1 MAGGSPVPAQRPSR
15 VVEVGDQLGRS
26 ELGVVKD
33 HGDQPSSGRR
43 RLAIAVVLVGVFV
56 SSLDLFIVNIAFPD
70 LERSFRPA
78 SPNALQ
84 WILSA
89 YAIVFAAL
97 LVPAGQWADRTGRK
111 RAFVR
116 GLTLFTVASAA
127 CAAAPSVGVL
137 VAARVA
143 QAVGGALLVPTS
155 LGLLLPQFP
164 AARRGAAI
172 GLWSA
177 VGGAAAAAGPP
188 IGGLLVQASWHW
200 VFLVNIPI
208 GVVTLAVGRRVLSEI
223 REESP
228 TAPDVL
234 GGLVLAG
241 AVAALV
247 GAIVEGHDWGWGGPR
262 VLSLFALS
270 VIGVAF
276 SVRHA
281 RRHPSPV
288 VDPAIV
294 GIRGVAL
301 ADLAGLAFFAGFG
314 AMILGSVLFLT
325 GIWHHSVLR
334 AGLEIAPGPAM
345 AALSAVPGGL
355 LAVRHGTR
363 RVGMLGSALF
373 AAGGIWWATAVGIS
387 PDYAASFLPGGI
399 VAGVGAGL
407 MLPSLSGAAT
417 LPLPPERFA
426 TGTALLT
433 MCRQIGLALGVA
445 VVIALLGARPDVSSF
460 HATWTFMAACS
471 IAAGLTLSAIG
482 VGAGARQAH
491 ASAGLVSEDRSVT

>member
-1 MAGGSPVPAQRPSR
+1 VPAHRSSR
-15 VVEVGDQLGRS
+15 IIEVPDDDLGES
-26 ELGVVKD
+26 GLGAQGQD
-33 HGDQPSSGRR
+33 HDDAAARRR
-43 RLAIAVVLVGVFV
+43 RLSIAVVLVGVFV
-56 SSLDLFIVNIAFPD
+56 CSLDLFIVNIAFPD
-70 LERSFRPA
+70 LERSFRSA
-78 SPNALQ
+78 STSGVQ

-111 RAFVR
+111 RAFLR
-116 GLTLFTVASAA
+116 GLALFTLASAG

-143 QAVGGALLVPTS
+143 QAVGGALMLPTS
-155 LGLLLPQFP
+155 LGLLLPLFP
-164 AARRGAAI
+164 PDRRGGAI

-188 IGGLLVQASWHW
+188 VGGLLVQASWHW
-200 VFLVNIPI
+200 VFLVNLPI
-208 GVVTLAVGRRVLSEI
+208 GLLTLAVGTRALSEI

-228 TAPDVL
+228 AAPDLL

-241 AVAALV
+241 TVAALV
-247 GAIVEGHDWGWGGPR
+247 AAIVEGHDWGWAGAR
-262 VLSLFALS
+262 VLGLIAVSAL
-270 VIGVAF
+270 GVAF

-281 RRHPSPV
+281 LRHPSPV

-294 GIRGVAL
+294 RIRGVAL

-345 AALSAVPGGL
+345 AALCAVPGAL
-355 LAVRHGTR
+355 LGARHGAR
-363 RVGMLGSALF
+363 RVGMLGSVLF
-373 AAGGIWWATAVGIS
+373 AAGGIWWATQVGLS

-399 VAGVGAGL
+399 IAGIGAGL
-407 MLPSLSGAAT
+407 MLPSLSAAAT
-417 LPLPPERFA
+417 LPLPAERFA

-445 VVIALLGARPDVSSF
+445 VVVALLGVRPDVSGF
-460 HATWTFMAACS
+460 HATWSFMAACS
-471 IAAGLTLSAIG
+471 LAAGLTLSAINVRARG
-482 VGAGARQAH
+482 VPARASSALVSDERQA
-491 ASAGLVSEDRSVT
+491 T

>member
-1 MAGGSPVPAQRPSR
+1 MPAYRPSR
-15 VVEVGDQLGRS
+15 VVDLRPDEFESDGAEPGREEHHDAAS
-26 ELGVVKD
+26 A
-33 HGDQPSSGRR
+33 RR
-43 RLAIAVVLVGVFV
+43 RHLSIAVVLIGVFV

-70 LERSFRPA
+70 LERSFRTV
-78 SPNALQ
+78 STSSVQ

-111 RAFVR
+111 RAFLR
-116 GLTLFTVASAA
+116 GLALFTLASAA

-137 VAARVA
+137 VAARIA
-143 QAVGGALLVPTS
+143 QAVGGALMLPTS
-155 LGLLLPQFP
+155 LGLLLPLFP
-164 AARRGAAI
+164 PDRRGGAI

-177 VGGAAAAAGPP
+177 VAGAAAAAGPP
-188 IGGLLVQASWHW
+188 VGGLLVQASWHW
-200 VFLVNIPI
+200 VFLVNLPI
-208 GVVTLAVGRRVLSEI
+208 GLVTLAVGSRVLSEI

-228 TAPDVL
+228 TAPDLL

-241 AVAALV
+241 TVAALV
-247 GAIVEGHDWGWGGPR
+247 AAIVEGHDWGWDGPR
-262 VLSLFALS
+262 VLGLLALS
-270 VIGVAF
+270 VVGVAF

-281 RRHPSPV
+281 QRHPGPV
-288 VDPAIV
+288 IDPAIV
-294 GIRGVAL
+294 RIRGVAL

-325 GIWHHSVLR
+325 GVWHHSVLR

-355 LAVRHGTR
+355 LAARHGAR
-363 RVGMLGSALF
+363 LVGMLGSVLF
-373 AAGGIWWATAVGIS
+373 AAGGVWWATVVGGS

-399 VAGVGAGL
+399 IAGLGAGL
-407 MLPSLSGAAT
+407 VLPSLSGAAT

-445 VVIALLGARPDVSSF
+445 VVVALLGRRPDVSGF
-460 HATWTFMAACS
+460 HATWTFMAGCS
-471 IAAGLTLSAIG
+471 LAAGLALSAIN
-482 VGAGARQAH
+482 VKPHEVPVRATSAVSDERQ
-491 ASAGLVSEDRSVT
+491 VT